1 MKIFDIYFYASS
13 ILRFDDGS
21 VSLGAL
27 GFFWPNIIIESLIE
41 HFFQKWM
48 LIKISNGAG
57 FCIVVMMTFFVF
69 LYYKHNDRGKKIIA
83 YYKEHTKIGKWYF
96 TLFTLF
102 SYYIFFAFVGVGGE
116 KIIDFLFI

>member
-27 GFFWPNIIIESLIE
+27 GFLWPNIIIVS
-41 HFFQKWM
+41 
-48 LIKISNGAG
+48 LIKIPNEAG

-116 KIIDFLFI
+116 KIIDSLFI